1 MILHSK
7 CSLCSSTST
16 HPQSIRSTE
25 STIKPRCTLCITTL
39 LLRNMLSLAFSL
51 TNRPDLIRIPSFNLS
66 WTPLKLET
74 TKDRLISE
82 KFWLN
87 LSIRKTSGPTLAPSP
102 LPLARRELHG
112 PSSVRSNPS
121 QLNNLRPSKSTRR
134 KQKKWT
140 TPAKRRLLV
149 TTEKCSPLTLALS
162 PERKLTSRRKPLQ
175 ASLLLPLPS
184 SPLLSWLSEAF
195 ETLVAAQSIFKNHH
209 LWNARV

>member
-25 STIKPRCTLCITTL
+25 STIKQRCTLCITTL
-39 LLRNMLSLAFSL
+39 PKRNMLSLAFSL

-121 QLNNLRPSKSTRR
+121 QLNNLSPSKSTRR
-134 KQKKWT
+134 KQKQWRRK
-140 TPAKRRLLV
+140 TPALMRLLV

-184 SPLLSWLSEAF
+184 PPPLSWLSEAF
-195 ETLVAAQSIFKNHH
+195 QTLVAAQSIFKN
-209 LWNARV
+209 R